1 MQPFPCSIVIPLYNK
16 AKSIANTIR
25 CIQAQTYQN
34 FEIVVVNDGSTDQ
47 SENVVALI
55 PDNRIKLYNKSNGG
69 VSSARNYG
77 IQKANYEYIAF
88 LDADDYW
95 EPTYLEELVKLIN
108 DFPNAGL
115 YGLGFGHIWQENKEL
130 INHDL
135 PDLFRGI
142 IENPWQ
148 RGCIYWTSSSTTT
161 KTVIQSVGLFDERM
175 SHGEDLDMWYRI
187 LLRYSGVFYNKTLAY
202 YRQDSENRAMD
213 KMIPLDSFLPFYI
226 EKYSR
231 DRKENHSF
239 CSYFDRQCLY
249 FLFPYILHNRRDKE
263 LKRILRQIDFSQQ
276 KLSMRL
282 RFWCPRLYNFYLKIK

>member
-1 MQPFPCSIVIPLYNK
+1 MISIVIPLYNK
-16 AKSIANTIR
+16 AQSIANTIR
-25 CIQAQTYQN
+25 CIQQQTYQD

-77 IQKANYEYIAF
+77 IQKAKYEYIAF

-95 EPTYLEELVKLIN
+95 EPTYLKELVKLIN

-115 YGLGFGHIWQENKEL
+115 YGLGYGHMWQNEKEL

-148 RGCIYWTSSSTTT
+148 RGCIYWTGSTTTT
-161 KTVIQSVGLFDERM
+161 KTVINKVGLFDERM

-187 LLRYSGVFYNKTLAY
+187 LLNYQGVFYNKTLAY
-202 YRQDSENRAMD
+202 YRQDAENRAMNNV
-213 KMIPLDSFLPFYI
+213 IPFEKHLPFFI
-226 EKYSR
+226 EKYTEYRQNNR
-231 DRKENHSF
+231 DFRR
-239 CSYFDRQCLY
+239 YFDLQCLY
-249 FLFPYILHNRRDKE
+249 RLYPYVLMPKYRKDLHRV
-263 LKRILRQIDFSQQ
+263 LKQIDFSHQ

-282 RFWCPRLYNFYLKIK
+282 RFMFPRWYNLYLKIK

>member
-1 MQPFPCSIVIPLYNK
+1 MISVIIPLYNK
-16 AKSIANTIR
+16 AQSIAETLR
-25 CIQAQTYQN
+25 CVLNQTYKDY
-34 FEIVVVNDGSTDQ
+34 EIIVINDGSTDNSVQ
-47 SENVVALI
+47 VVESI
-55 PDNRIKLYNKSNGG
+55 KDSRIKLFNKPNGG

-148 RGCIYWTSSSTTT
+148 RGCIYWTGSTTTTT

-202 YRQDSENRAMD
+202 YRQDSENRAMNNV
-213 KMIPLDSFLPFYI
+213 IPFEKHLPFFI
-226 EKYSR
+226 EKYATYR
-231 DRKENHSF
+231 AENADF
-239 CSYFDRQCLY
+239 RRYFDLQCLY
-249 FLFPYILHNRRDKE
+249 RLYPYVLMPQYRADLRRV
-263 LKRILRQIDFSQQ
+263 LRQIDFSQQ

-282 RFWCPRLYNFYLKIK
+282 RFWCPRLYNFYVQHK

>member
-1 MQPFPCSIVIPLYNK
+1 MISVIIPLYNK
-16 AKSIANTIR
+16 AQSIAETLRSVLN
-25 CIQAQTYQN
+25 QTYKDY
-34 FEIVVVNDGSTDQ
+34 EIIVINDGSTDNSVQ
-47 SENVVALI
+47 VVESI
-55 PDNRIKLYNKSNGG
+55 KDSRIKLFNKPNGG

-77 IQKANYEYIAF
+77 IQKAKYEYIAF

-148 RGCIYWTSSSTTT
+148 RGCIYWTGSTTTT
-161 KTVIQSVGLFDERM
+161 KTVIQSVGLFDERI

-213 KMIPLDSFLPFYI
+213 KVIPLNSFLPFYI

-239 CSYFDRQCLY
+239 CIYFDRQCLY

-282 RFWCPRLYNFYLKIK
+282 RFWCPRLYNFYLKLK